1 MSERDEQRRPPFELA
16 PGALESLVRDV
27 IRRAATLGFSGFF
40 ATEEAVRKAFQ
51 EVVPDDW
58 VDYANRQS
66 DEVRGEMIDRL
77 AAEFGRWLET
87 LDPADLLGRF
97 LESHEVSATVTLTS
111 RPRRQGGK
119 PPAEGGEA
127 PPLRFARRPD

>member
-1 MSERDEQRRPPFELA
+1 MAERDEQRRLPIELA

-40 ATEEAVRKAFQ
+40 ATEEAVRKAFH

-58 VDYANRQS
+58 VEYANRQS
-66 DEVRGEMIDRL
+66 DEVRAEMIERL
-77 AAEFGRWLET
+77 ASEFGSWLET

-97 LESHEVSATVTLTS
+97 LENHEVTTTVTLSS
-111 RPRRQGGK
+111 RPRKPTGK
-119 PPAEGGEA
+119 PPAKDPEA
-127 PPLRFARRPD
+127 PARRYGRRPD